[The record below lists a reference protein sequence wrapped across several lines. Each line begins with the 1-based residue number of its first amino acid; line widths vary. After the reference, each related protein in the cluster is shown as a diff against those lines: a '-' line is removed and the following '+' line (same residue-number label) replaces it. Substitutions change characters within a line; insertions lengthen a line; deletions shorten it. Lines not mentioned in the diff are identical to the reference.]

1 MLQLLEQEK
10 HGMELKLSRQAMM
23 AQSYQDD
30 LEALQRELNQDKKN
44 VVREMES
51 KMSEMTAKHKLEL
64 SNVEGDLER
73 VKVVE
78 AEMMEKNARLEEMV
92 EKLRAQLKVKEME
105 RSTSESFTTGSS
117 EEVEALK
124 KENVNKF
131 FFYYF
136 VLFM

>member
-124 KENVNKF
+124 KENVNKI